1 MNYICPFVKYSRIS
15 QKDKIYFPIFVLYIN

>member
-15 QKDKIYFPIFVLYIN
+15 QKDKIYYPIFGSNIN